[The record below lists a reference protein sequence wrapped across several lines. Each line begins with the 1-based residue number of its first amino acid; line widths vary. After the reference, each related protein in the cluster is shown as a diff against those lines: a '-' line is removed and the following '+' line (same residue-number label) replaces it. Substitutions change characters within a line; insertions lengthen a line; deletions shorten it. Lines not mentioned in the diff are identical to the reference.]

1 MISCRVHNTQC
12 IFSNI
17 YLKFKKLSL
26 YFSHALSYTT
36 KKPKGV
42 VMPLKT
48 GPKAKTQEG
57 KDDKRQRTDRE
68 NPATQKKHPDL
79 KVEVKKK
86 K

>member
-1 MISCRVHNTQC
+1 
-12 IFSNI
+12 
-17 YLKFKKLSL
+17 
-26 YFSHALSYTT
+26 
-36 KKPKGV
+36 
-42 VMPLKT
+42 MPLKT